1 MTEAPERPEQLELP
15 RRRSS
20 PWPYLVTG
28 ALLGAAFEML
38 VSVPMDAVFR
48 NLFGYLFA
56 GNPIR
61 LSSALSHLAQPGE
74 MPAIS
79 LTGFILGAVLGL
91 VYYRLRENQKRLHDL
106 HQEFEMQVATLR
118 HHYKNL
124 AIGINGFSGRARRK
138 LEKLRPQLHDYVL
151 PDADLGLEIDSL
163 EQSLTILTEASQRLS
178 HTLEDELR
186 FLKALQSGPL
196 TQASQEFF
204 PILRH
209 AIQDLLD
216 LRFRDKEIR
225 VEINGA
231 APNECCGAPLV
242 FPFDPITMEIILQNI
257 LSNAMHYGDFIQIKA
272 AAEDGMVRVEIRDN
286 GPGIEMEAIKRS
298 LVSQGA
304 RQGAES
310 SQLGLR
316 VTLHLLEK
324 CGGHLSAMSK
334 PGIGTSFILEFPAVS
349 TKSAAS

>member
-1 MTEAPERPEQLELP
+1 MI
-15 RRRSS
+15 
-20 PWPYLVTG
+20 G

-38 VSVPMDAVFR
+38 VSVPLDAVFR
-48 NLFGYLFA
+48 NLFQYIFA
-56 GNPIR
+56 GDPIR
-61 LSSALSHLAQPGE
+61 LSNALAHLAQPGE

-124 AIGINGFSGRARRK
+124 AIGINGFSGRARKNWKNCGPSSMIRYC
-138 LEKLRPQLHDYVL
+138 RMPISGH
-151 PDADLGLEIDSL
+151 EIDAL
-163 EQSLTILTEASQRLS
+163 EQSLTILTAASQRLS

-186 FLKALQSGPL
+186 FLKALQSRPL
-196 TQASQEFF
+196 TQESQDFF
-204 PILRH
+204 PVLRH

-272 AAEDGMVRVEIRDN
+272 AAEEGMVRVEIRDN

-334 PGIGTSFILEFPAVS
+334 PGIGTTFILEFP
-349 TKSAAS
+349 K

>member
-1 MTEAPERPEQLELP
+1 MTEAPGRPERLELP
-15 RRRSS
+15 RHRSS

-38 VSVPMDAVFR
+38 VSVPLDAVFR
-48 NLFGYLFA
+48 NLFQYIFA
-56 GNPIR
+56 GDPIR
-61 LSSALSHLAQPGE
+61 LSHALAHLAQPGE

-138 LEKLRPQLHDYVL
+138 LEKLRPQLQDQVL
-151 PDADLGLEIDSL
+151 PDADLRAEIDAL
-163 EQSLTILTEASQRLS
+163 EQSLTILTAASQRLS

-186 FLKALQSGPL
+186 FLKALQSRPL
-196 TQASQEFF
+196 TQESQDFF
-204 PILRH
+204 QVLRH

-272 AAEDGMVRVEIRDN
+272 AAEEGMVRVEIRDN

-334 PGIGTSFILEFPAVS
+334 PGMGTTFILEFP
-349 TKSAAS
+349 K